1 MISCRLCANVLFIFS
16 FIIYSLFFFF
26 QCWDQLFSLFL
37 RSLLIFTHWVRW
49 EVVDFRHWHCSVIS
63 LSVKILLGGNKVR
76 TIGATVTTF
85 IVDLCWNW
93 VEEWRVKKFSKSES
107 IYWRLISS
115 VIFKA
120 CLTAEC
126 DSSKDS
132 GIPDGNVIFSILRI
146 RLTLS
151 AAESV
156 IGYLKSL
163 TLIKKLCW

>member
-1 MISCRLCANVLFIFS
+1 MCKCFVHLFLYHIF
-16 FIIYSLFFFF
+16 IVLFFFF
-26 QCWDQLFSLFL
+26 QFWDQLFSLFL

-63 LSVKILLGGNKVR
+63 LSVKLLLGGNKVR
-76 TIGATVTTF
+76 TIGATVTNF
-85 IVDLCWNW
+85 MVDLCWIY

-126 DSSKDS
+126 NSSKDS
-132 GIPDGNVIFSILRI
+132 GIPDVNFIFSILRPKINPEGCWI
-146 RLTLS
+146 RDRLP
-151 AAESV
+151 
-156 IGYLKSL
+156 
-163 TLIKKLCW
+163 KKQETRKISHWHS